1 MASGD
6 NAECRSRPLSP
17 EMQEID
23 TCNFHTQSNVTEG
36 VIPEATITYDSR
48 ANNECLNEVHNENNL
63 KERIK
68 QCRNIIESL
77 KLELNQEKSR
87 LEKDIKASH
96 DGQEIKTNSDTTSY
110 LDVPCSPDFYTTSVE
125 DKLTCDENLIQY
137 EKQLQRYQNTLNM
150 AQIEKKNAIRKHMIA
165 KAYKLK
171 LLEVENQCNIELLRV
186 KQSLQCLEPLQMI
199 ASKWKSNVDDFS
211 YDLNNFELIPA
222 MYPELNALSGSDVSS
237 SVDDAEIKNK
247 SPNSLNESVL
257 SDL

>member
-6 NAECRSRPLSP
+6 NQESRSRTFSLETGETDTRHLRP
-17 EMQEID
+17 E
-23 TCNFHTQSNVTEG
+23 SNATEDN
-36 VIPEATITYDSR
+36 IPEAIKTYEAS
-48 ANNECLNEVHNENNL
+48 ANNECFNQVNDENNL
-63 KERIK
+63 KQRIK

-87 LEKDIKASH
+87 LEKDTKASN
-96 DGQEIKTNSDTTSY
+96 DIQELKTNSDATSY
-110 LDVPCSPDFYTTSVE
+110 SDIPYSSDFYTSVE
-125 DKLTCDENLIQY
+125 DKLTCDENLLEY

-211 YDLNNFELIPA
+211 YDLNNFELIPR
-222 MYPELNALSGSDVSS
+222 YPELNALSGSDVSS
-237 SVDDAEIKNK
+237 SVDDTEIKNK

-257 SDL
+257 SDLQ